1 MTLSMSLYISRP
13 LKSVQFRSSSRKT
26 IRRRRITAGIYGIFR
41 GLNFES
47 DAEIEQKG
55 SFFNGLAS
63 MNRWIYR
70 STKGAIGVLTLFL
83 LVGISAAAGQTKTI
97 TLPIT
102 IDYPLLQTLTIQ
114 SAFNGPN
121 QTARLLETE
130 DGCTAV
136 TVSNP
141 RWAEKNGLVR
151 FEVYVDL
158 EAGKFFNGNCLMPVT
173 WQGYV
178 VSFQQPEIDPAN
190 WQLTFKPVDMKI
202 YDRHHQPTKIP
213 GIISQLM
220 TSWVYPYLNQIRI
233 DLAPPVEDLKQ
244 ILLPMFPDQYRQRA
258 QKILDSLRPGNLL
271 VESNHVRIN
280 ILVDAEV
287 SNKDNTDYPATA
299 PLSKSELDRFI
310 KIWETWDAL
319 LVHMILSL
327 SGKSL
332 SEGEQQI
339 LLDTLL
345 ETRHRFSAELAND
358 QIGEDF
364 VKMQFLWA
372 WEQIAPIFH
381 RHLSEGSSGQALG
394 YLTFFTASD
403 ALAILDE
410 LGPALGIEISREG
423 LIRLARLLGDLP
435 SDSLEYRPEADHRLR
450 QIFGFEPIPKGPDI
464 EVQPGPADPETP
476 GTGEKKH
483 SRWQPFIY
491 FLVTPRQALAVEKQ
505 TPIGRLKPWI
515 VPKSGI
521 DDYLG
526 RIKKLLKQTAEEV
539 VAKSNPLKKHRT
551 LYQRIVY
558 ATAWQESCFRQFH
571 TKNRRLVYLRS
582 YNGSSV
588 GLMQINERVWR
599 GIYDLNRL
607 RWDIRYN
614 ARAGCE
620 ILATYFHRY
629 ALKRFDQIKS
639 LNPTEMAGVVYA
651 MYNGGPGQFK
661 KFLSRL
667 KTGKGY
673 LSDRLFR
680 EKYTWVTRNQWTHIN
695 QCLVSG

>member
-1 MTLSMSLYISRP
+1 MTLSM
-13 LKSVQFRSSSRKT
+13 F
-26 IRRRRITAGIYGIFR
+26 IYV
-41 GLNFES
+41 
-47 DAEIEQKG
+47 
-55 SFFNGLAS
+55 S
-63 MNRWIYR
+63 MNRWANWV
-70 STKGAIGVLTLFL
+70 TKGTIGGLTLCL
-83 LVGISAAAGQTKTI
+83 LMGISAAAGQAKTI

-151 FEVYVDL
+151 FEAYVDL
-158 EAGKFFNGNCLMPVT
+158 EAGKAFNGSCLMPVT

-178 VSFQQPEIDPAN
+178 VSFQQPEIDPAG
-190 WQLTFKPVDMKI
+190 WQLSFKPVDIEI
-202 YDRHHQPTKIP
+202 YDSHHQPAKIP

-220 TSWVYPYLNQIRI
+220 SSWVYPYLSRIRI
-233 DLAPPVEDLKQ
+233 DLAPPVDDLKQ
-244 ILLPMFPDQYRQRA
+244 ILLPMFPDPYHQSA
-258 QKILDSLRPGNLL
+258 QKILDSMRPGGTL
-271 VESNHVRIN
+271 VEPGHIRVN

-287 SNKDNTDYPATA
+287 SEKLSKDSPAAA
-299 PLSKSELDRFI
+299 PLSNSELDRFM
-310 KIWETWDAL
+310 KVWETWDAL
-319 LVHMILSL
+319 LVHMLLSL
-327 SGKSL
+327 SGKPL
-332 SEGEQQI
+332 SDDDQQV

-345 ETRHRFSAELAND
+345 ETRHRFSTELAGD
-358 QIGEDF
+358 QVGEDF
-364 VKMQFLWA
+364 VRKQFLWV
-372 WEQIAPIFH
+372 WKQIAPIFH
-381 RHLSEGSSGQALG
+381 RYLTEGSSEQVLG
-394 YLTFFTASD
+394 YLTFLTASD
-403 ALAILDE
+403 ALAALDE

-423 LIRLARLLGDLP
+423 LIRLARMLGDLP

-450 QIFGFEPIPKGPDI
+450 QVFGFEPIPGGSDI
-464 EVQPGPADPETP
+464 EEQPVPANPEDP
-476 GTGEKKH
+476 GTGSEKH
-483 SRWQPFIY
+483 SRWQPFLY
-491 FLVTPRQALAVEKQ
+491 FLITPRQVLASEKQ
-505 TPIGRLKPWI
+505 TAISRLKPWV
-515 VPKSGI
+515 VPKSGV
-521 DDYLG
+521 DDYLK
-526 RIKKLLKQTAEEV
+526 RIKALLKQTAAEV
-539 VAKSNPLKKHRT
+539 VTDSNPLKKYQT
-551 LYQRIVY
+551 LYQRLVY
-558 ATAWQESCFRQFH
+558 STAWQESCFRQFH

-629 ALKRFDQIKS
+629 ALKRFDQINS

-651 MYNGGPGQFK
+651 MYNGGPSEFK

-667 KTGKGY
+667 KTGKYY
-673 LSDRLFR
+673 LSDRLFK
-680 EKYTWVTRNQWTHIN
+680 EKYSWVTRNQWESIN
-695 QCLVSG
+695 RCLVAG